1 MVILDNGH
9 GSNTPGKCSPD
20 KELKE
25 YAWCR
30 EIVKMISEELT
41 KQGIK
46 NTILVPEDTDVSLTT
61 RIKRANA
68 INAKEKSFLVSVHIN
83 AAGSDGQWHT
93 AKGWSVFCSKNAS
106 SNSKKLAAGLT
117 DLAIENKMTG
127 NRAVPKE
134 KFWTWSWTTADI
146 AILKQTNCPAV
157 LTENFF
163 MDNKEDKAY
172 LMSDKGKKEIVDLHV
187 KGIKKYLGL

>member
-30 EIVKMISEELT
+30 EVVKMISEELT

-46 NTILVPEDTDVSLTT
+46 NTILVPENEDISITT
-61 RIKRANA
+61 RVKRANA
-68 INAKEKSFLVSVHIN
+68 IHAKEKSILISVHLN
-83 AAGSDGQWHT
+83 AAGNGSNWYS

-106 SNSKKLAAGLT
+106 ANSKRLAAGLT
-117 DLAIENKMTG
+117 DLAIMNKLTG
-127 NRAVPKE
+127 NRSIPVDKY
-134 KFWTWSWTTADI
+134 WTWSWAAADI
-146 AILKQTNCPAV
+146 GILKATNCPAV
-157 LTENFF
+157 LTENLF
-163 MDNKEDKAY
+163 MDNKEDKKF
-172 LMSDKGKKEIVDLHV
+172 LMSDEGKKKLVDLHV
-187 KGIKKYLGL
+187 QGIKKYLGV

>member
-9 GSNTPGKCSPD
+9 GVNTPGKCSPD
-20 KELKE
+20 KKLRE

-46 NTILVPEDTDVSLTT
+46 NTILVPEENDVSIST
-61 RIKRANA
+61 RVKRANA
-68 INAKEKSFLVSVHIN
+68 IHAKEKSFLVSVHIN
-83 AAGSDGQWHT
+83 AAGGDGKWHT

-106 SNSKKLAAGLT
+106 ANSKKLASGMT
-117 DLAIENKMTG
+117 DIAIANKMTG
-127 NRAVPKE
+127 NRSIPKD
-134 KFWTWSWTTADI
+134 KFWTWSWTAADI
-146 AILKQTNCPAV
+146 GILKSTNCPAV

-163 MDNKEDKAY
+163 MDNKEDYEY
-172 LMSDKGKKEIVDLHV
+172 LMGDKGKKEIVDLHV
-187 KGIKKYLGL
+187 QGIKKYLGL